1 MSGEEVDIDSLGIKA
16 LKEFITEAGLSTADC
31 IDKNDLRARA
41 REAAAAKAS
50 APPVSSSSAESASSS
65 SRKTMKIGVYEC
77 IVQGPPEL
85 INGGGGP
92 PADVLILGLHGLGAS
107 NTDLVDLP
115 KILGQLEPS
124 IGSARRVEVYPQAP
138 MTSVGSAWWQLD
150 LMGFMQV
157 GPRISSHSPHLF
169 PLSASLPTLRIA
181 SHSPHRFQDSPHLF
195 PILSCLEAPCR
206 FSFGPRLPSLLLF

>member
-50 APPVSSSSAESASSS
+50 APPASSSSAESASSS

-85 INGGGGP
+85 INGSGP
-92 PADVLILGLHGLGAS
+92 VARAKKASSTCSQSRLANLLVAASRILFL
-107 NTDLVDLP
+107 
-115 KILGQLEPS
+115 
-124 IGSARRVEVYPQAP
+124 
-138 MTSVGSAWWQLD
+138 
-150 LMGFMQV
+150 
-157 GPRISSHSPHLF
+157 
-169 PLSASLPTLRIA
+169 
-181 SHSPHRFQDSPHLF
+181 
-195 PILSCLEAPCR
+195 
-206 FSFGPRLPSLLLF
+206 